1 MALKVYQEGWCIDS
15 KRAVNEEV
23 EKQAE
28 TSYLVEKKMRKM
40 TVARQGRVTVEKERN
55 PILEI
60 SRR

>member
-28 TSYLVEKKMRKM
+28 TSYLEKKMRKM